1 MNISVT
7 KAAKEW
13 GVSRTTIY
21 QKVNDGELSRTA
33 DKKIDVSEMLR
44 VFGEPISKK
53 RTERSVN
60 TVQST
65 PLNSQSVQ
73 YNTDIEHLLALEK
86 LKNEHL
92 SQQVSDQKK
101 LIENYQQQIG
111 QLNKTLDKERE
122 HSIYDHRVSRNE
134 CKQSDEQLL
143 ATGIEIKEDYHQ
155 ERYKSSTTLEPL
167 VSDKKVKQ
175 ELEVTE
181 PAPAETYRTSFS
193 LYF

>member
-21 QKVNDGELSRTA
+21 QKVNNGKLSRTA

-92 SQQVSDQKK
+92 SQQVNDQKK

-111 QLNKTLDKERE
+111 QLNKTLDKANA
-122 HSIYDHRVSRNE
+122 SIQDFAQVRLLE
-134 CKQSDEQLL
+134 FKQSQPNDESQP
-143 ATGIEIKEDYHQ
+143 EKEKDAPVISAVAQ
-155 ERYKSSTTLEPL
+155 
-167 VSDKKVKQ
+167 KKK
-175 ELEVTE
+175 
-181 PAPAETYRTSFS
+181 RWF
-193 LYF
+193 F

>member
-53 RTERSVN
+53 RTERSVD

-65 PLNSQSVQ
+65 PLNNQSVQ

-92 SQQVSDQKK
+92 SQQVNNQKK

-111 QLNKTLDKERE
+111 QLNKTLDKTNA
-122 HSIYDHRVSRNE
+122 SIQDFAQVRLLE
-134 CKQSDEQLL
+134 FKQAEMSYEPPLEQ
-143 ATGIEIKEDYHQ
+143 EQ
-155 ERYKSSTTLEPL
+155 E
-167 VSDKKVKQ
+167 KKDDSII
-175 ELEVTE
+175 VT
-181 PAPAETYRTSFS
+181 AKKKKRWF
-193 LYF
+193 F

>member
-13 GVSRTTIY
+13 GRSRTTIY
-21 QKVNDGELSRTA
+21 QNFNDGELSRTA
-33 DKKIDVSEMLR
+33 DKNIDVSEKLR

-86 LKNEHL
+86 LKNVHL

-111 QLNKTLDKERE
+111 QLNKTLDKANA
-122 HSIYDHRVSRNE
+122 SIQDFAQVRLLE
-134 CKQSDEQLL
+134 FKQTEVNDEPPLEPEQ
-143 ATGIEIKEDYHQ
+143 EKEDD
-155 ERYKSSTTLEPL
+155 SIVATA
-167 VSDKKVKQ
+167 KKKK
-175 ELEVTE
+175 
-181 PAPAETYRTSFS
+181 RWF
-193 LYF
+193 F

>member
-1 MNISVT
+1 MT

-53 RTERSVN
+53 RTERSVD
-60 TVQST
+60 TSQST

-92 SQQVSDQKK
+92 SQQVNDQKK
-101 LIENYQQQIG
+101 LIENYQQQIA
-111 QLNKTLDKERE
+111 QLNKTLDKANA
-122 HSIYDHRVSRNE
+122 SIQDFAQVRLLE
-134 CKQSDEQLL
+134 FKQAEMSYEPL
-143 ATGIEIKEDYHQ
+143 
-155 ERYKSSTTLEPL
+155 LEPEQE
-167 VSDKKVKQ
+167 KKDDSIVATAKKKK
-175 ELEVTE
+175 
-181 PAPAETYRTSFS
+181 RWF
-193 LYF
+193 F

>member
-53 RTERSVN
+53 RTERSVD

-73 YNTDIEHLLALEK
+73 YNTDIEHQLALEK

-111 QLNKTLDKERE
+111 QLNKTLDKANA
-122 HSIYDHRVSRNE
+122 SIQDFAQVRLLE
-134 CKQSDEQLL
+134 FKQAEMSDEPPLKPEQEQEKKDDSIV
-143 ATGIEIKEDYHQ
+143 ATA
-155 ERYKSSTTLEPL
+155 
-167 VSDKKVKQ
+167 KKKK
-175 ELEVTE
+175 
-181 PAPAETYRTSFS
+181 RWF
-193 LYF
+193 F

>member
-13 GVSRTTIY
+13 GISRTTIY
-21 QKVNDGELSRTA
+21 QKFNDGELSRTA

-53 RTERSVN
+53 RTERSADN
-60 TVQST
+60 VQST
-65 PLNSQSVQ
+65 PLNNQSVQ

-101 LIENYQQQIG
+101 LIESYQQQIG
-111 QLNKTLDKERE
+111 QLNKTLDKANASIQDFVQIRLLEFKQAE
-122 HSIYDHRVSRNE
+122 HHE
-134 CKQSDEQLL
+134 ELQPK
-143 ATGIEIKEDYHQ
+143 
-155 ERYKSSTTLEPL
+155 
-167 VSDKKVKQ
+167 KKVDISAATITDEKKK
-175 ELEVTE
+175 
-181 PAPAETYRTSFS
+181 RWWGF
-193 LYF
+193 

>member
-1 MNISVT
+1 MIISVT

-53 RTERSVN
+53 HTERSAD

-65 PLNSQSVQ
+65 PLNNQSVQ

-111 QLNKTLDKERE
+111 QLNKTLDKANA
-122 HSIYDHRVSRNE
+122 SIQNFAQVRLLEFRQSEPNDEIQSE
-134 CKQSDEQLL
+134 KKQD
-143 ATGIEIKEDYHQ
+143 TEITAIAE
-155 ERYKSSTTLEPL
+155 
-167 VSDKKVKQ
+167 KKKKWWV
-175 ELEVTE
+175 
-181 PAPAETYRTSFS
+181 F
-193 LYF
+193 

>member
-21 QKVNDGELSRTA
+21 QKVNDGQLSRTA

-73 YNTDIEHLLALEK
+73 YNTDIEHQLALEK

-92 SQQVSDQKK
+92 SQQVSYQKK

-111 QLNKTLDKERE
+111 QLSKTLDKANA
-122 HSIYDHRVSRNE
+122 SIQDFAQVRLLE
-134 CKQSDEQLL
+134 FKQAEMSDEPPL
-143 ATGIEIKEDYHQ
+143 AQEQEKVGTLTIEIEKM
-155 ERYKSSTTLEPL
+155 RKTT
-167 VSDKKVKQ
+167 SK
-175 ELEVTE
+175 
-181 PAPAETYRTSFS
+181 AETIPDSV
-193 LYF
+193 

>member
-1 MNISVT
+1 MKISVT

-21 QKVNDGELSRTA
+21 QKVSDGELSRSS
-33 DKKIDVSEMLR
+33 DKKIDTLEMIR

-53 RTERSVN
+53 RTERSAD

-65 PLNSQSVQ
+65 PLNNQSVQ

-111 QLNKTLDKERE
+111 QLNKTLDKANA
-122 HSIYDHRVSRNE
+122 SIHDFAQVRLLE
-134 CKQSDEQLL
+134 FKQAEISYEPPLEQEKEKTNDSTVAL
-143 ATGIEIKEDYHQ
+143 AQ
-155 ERYKSSTTLEPL
+155 
-167 VSDKKVKQ
+167 KKKRWW
-175 ELEVTE
+175 
-181 PAPAETYRTSFS
+181 AF
-193 LYF
+193 

>member
-21 QKVNDGELSRTA
+21 QKINDGQLSRNS
-33 DKKIDVSEMLR
+33 DKKIDPSEMLR

-65 PLNSQSVQ
+65 PLNTQSVQ
-73 YNTDIEHLLALEK
+73 CNTDVEHQLALEK

-101 LIENYQQQIG
+101 LIENYQQQIA
-111 QLNKTLDKERE
+111 QLNKTLDKANA
-122 HSIYDHRVSRNE
+122 SIQDFAQVRLLEFKKSEMGYELPV
-134 CKQSDEQLL
+134 EQEQEKTDDST
-143 ATGIEIKEDYHQ
+143 ATTVE
-155 ERYKSSTTLEPL
+155 
-167 VSDKKVKQ
+167 KKKKWW
-175 ELEVTE
+175 E
-181 PAPAETYRTSFS
+181 F
-193 LYF
+193 

>member
-53 RTERSVN
+53 RTERSVD

-65 PLNSQSVQ
+65 LLNSQSVQ

-101 LIENYQQQIG
+101 IIENYQQQIG
-111 QLNKTLDKERE
+111 QLNKTLDKANA
-122 HSIYDHRVSRNE
+122 SIQDFAQVRLLE
-134 CKQSDEQLL
+134 FKQAEMSDESPPEQEKEETETETDDSAV
-143 ATGIEIKEDYHQ
+143 ATTQ
-155 ERYKSSTTLEPL
+155 
-167 VSDKKVKQ
+167 KKKRKWW
-175 ELEVTE
+175 
-181 PAPAETYRTSFS
+181 AF
-193 LYF
+193 

>member
-53 RTERSVN
+53 RTDRSVD

-111 QLNKTLDKERE
+111 QLNKTLDKANA
-122 HSIYDHRVSRNE
+122 SIQDFAQVRLLE
-134 CKQSDEQLL
+134 FKQSQPNDEPQP
-143 ATGIEIKEDYHQ
+143 EKEKDAPVISAVAQ
-155 ERYKSSTTLEPL
+155 
-167 VSDKKVKQ
+167 KKK
-175 ELEVTE
+175 
-181 PAPAETYRTSFS
+181 RWF
-193 LYF
+193 F